1 MPKTVPTKELLFEL
15 NRLNLRL
22 SEIVARDFPNLSSD
36 QLNWREQADEW
47 SIAECLMHL
56 NYVADYYFPATL
68 KAIKNAK
75 KRKSSPQEQF
85 TRGWL
90 GHYYAS
96 KFRLNWDNQMKGN
109 IESPSKYDPKSTSSS
124 TVDGKKII
132 ADFLE
137 RQQTLQLA
145 LQDAKG
151 INIQKTRVYTLFGGL
166 VSIRLGDMLKI
177 LIYHTERHIVQA
189 QRILYH
195 DYFPGNLP
203 LKDLLSKKEA

>member
-15 NRLNLRL
+15 NRLNQRL
-22 SEIVARDFPNLSSD
+22 SEIAARDFPNLSSE
-36 QLNWREQADEW
+36 QLNWREQADKW

-56 NYVADYYFPATL
+56 NYVADYYFPAMF

-75 KRKSSPQEQF
+75 ARKSKAQELF

-96 KFRLNWDNQMKGN
+96 KLRLTLDNQIKN
-109 IESPSKYDPKSTSSS
+109 KIDSPSKYDPR
-124 TVDGKKII
+124 TVSASALDGQKII
-132 ADFLE
+132 TEFLE
-137 RQQTLQLA
+137 KQQALHLM
-145 LQDAKG
+145 LQDSKA
-151 INIQKTRVYTLFGGL
+151 INIQKTRVYALFWGL
-166 VSIRLGDMLKI
+166 ASIQLGDMLKT

-203 LKDLLSKKEA
+203 LKDLLSKKDV

>member
-15 NRLNLRL
+15 NRLNQRL

-36 QLNWREQADEW
+36 QLNWREHADKW

-68 KAIKNAK
+68 KAVKNAK
-75 KRKSSPQEQF
+75 IKKSKPQEQF

-90 GHYYAS
+90 GHRYAS
-96 KFRLNWDNQMKGN
+96 AFRLNLDNQIKSK
-109 IESPSKYDPKSTSSS
+109 IKSPSKYAPRSTSSS
-124 TVDGKKII
+124 TLDGKKVV

-137 RQQTLQLA
+137 RQQTLQVV
-145 LQDAKG
+145 LQDAMA
-151 INIQKTRVYTLFGGL
+151 INIQKTRVYAAFWGL
-166 VSIRLGDMLKI
+166 VSIQLGDMLKI
-177 LIYHTERHIVQA
+177 LTYHTERHTVQA

>member
-15 NRLNLRL
+15 HRLNQRL
-22 SEIVARDFPNLSSD
+22 SEIIARDFPNLSAE
-36 QLNWREQADEW
+36 QLNWREQSDKW

-56 NYVADYYFPATL
+56 NYVADYYYPSML

-75 KRKSSPQEQF
+75 ARKSKPQEQF

-90 GHYYAS
+90 GHRYVS
-96 KFRLNWDNQMKGN
+96 KFRLNLDNQIKN
-109 IESPSKYDPKSTSSS
+109 KIESPSKYDPRSVSSS
-124 TVDGKKII
+124 ALNGEKVI

-137 RQQTLQLA
+137 KQQMLQVM
-145 LQDAKG
+145 LQDSMT
-151 INIQKTRVYTLFGGL
+151 INIQKTRVYAIFWGL
-166 VSIRLGDMLKI
+166 ISIQLGDMLKI
-177 LIYHTERHIVQA
+177 LVYHAERHTVQA

-203 LKDLLSKKEA
+203 LKDLLSKKEV